1 MNLSFQAPLWLLLL
15 IALVVVGVLAI
26 RRQRRAAVLF
36 SDVTILRTLPVT
48 LALRIKRWLPC
59 VGLLGLAMLIIA
71 LARPQRGIE
80 EFRLQTEGIAI
91 EMCID
96 RSGSMAALDFNLE
109 GRQANRLDVIK
120 RVFHDFVM
128 GKGKLP
134 GRPDDLIGLI
144 TFGGYVEPKCPLT
157 LDHGALIQV
166 LDAVEIPH
174 PIFDGH
180 GREINQRLWQ
190 EDSQTAIG
198 DALAVAANRLKNI
211 QAKSKVIILLTDGEQ
226 TAGVLQP
233 MEGAKIAKTLGVKV
247 YTIGIGT
254 NGRVTIPDP
263 YPDEFGRPVLH
274 REVFP
279 LDEHTLQQIAEETG
293 GKYFSAQ
300 DAERLGDVYAEID
313 RLEKSPSEGRLYS
326 EYHELYQWFLLPG
339 LGLILVQTVLAG
351 TRFRS
356 LP

>member
-1 MNLSFQAPLWLLLL
+1 MSFRFQTPLWLLLL
-15 IALVVVGVLAI
+15 VLLAVIGVLAI
-26 RRQRRAAVLF
+26 SRQRRVAVLF
-36 SDVTILRTLPVT
+36 SDVSILRTLPAT
-48 LALRIKRWLPC
+48 LALRIKRALPW
-59 VGLLGLAMLIIA
+59 VRLAGLALLIVA

-91 EMCID
+91 QICID
-96 RSGSMAALDFNLE
+96 RSGSMAALDFNLD
-109 GRQANRLDVIK
+109 GRQVNRLDVIK

-144 TFGGYVEPKCPLT
+144 TFGGFVEPKCPLT
-157 LDHGALIQV
+157 LDHSALIQV

-174 PIFDGH
+174 PIFDSH

-198 DALAVAANRLKNI
+198 DALAVAAKRLKDV

-226 TAGVLQP
+226 TAGVLP
-233 MEGAKIAKTLGVKV
+233 PLEGAKIAKTFGVKV

-254 NGRVTIPDP
+254 NGMVTIPDP
-263 YPDEFGRPVLH
+263 YPDAFGRTVLH
-274 REVFP
+274 QEVFP
-279 LDEHTLQQIAEETG
+279 LDERTLQQIAEATG

-300 DAERLGDVYAEID
+300 DAERLEDVYAEID

-326 EYHELYQWFLLPG
+326 EYRELYQWFLLPG
-339 LGLILVQTVLAG
+339 LGLIVAQVVLAG

>member
-1 MNLSFQAPLWLLLL
+1 MSFRFQAPLWLLLL
-15 IALVVVGVLAI
+15 IALGVIGVLAI
-26 RRQRRAAVLF
+26 RRQRRVAVLF
-36 SDVTILRTLPVT
+36 SDVSLLRTLPAT
-48 LALRIKRWLPC
+48 LALRIKRGLPW
-59 VGLLGLAMLIIA
+59 VRLLGLALVIVA

-80 EFRLQTEGIAI
+80 EFRLHTEGVAI
-91 EMCID
+91 QMCID
-96 RSGSMAALDFNLE
+96 RSGSMAALDFNLD
-109 GRQANRLDVIK
+109 GQQVNRLAVIK

-128 GKGKLP
+128 GKGKLS

-144 TFGGYVEPKCPLT
+144 TFGGFVEPKCPLT

-174 PIFDGH
+174 PIFDSH

-190 EDSQTAIG
+190 EDSATAIG
-198 DALAVAANRLKNI
+198 DCLAVAANRLKDMKT
-211 QAKSKVIILLTDGEQ
+211 KSKVIILLTDGEQ
-226 TAGVLQP
+226 TAGVLSP
-233 MEGAKIAKTLGVKV
+233 LDGAKIAKTYGVKV

-254 NGRVTIPDP
+254 NGMVTIPDP
-263 YPDEFGRPVLH
+263 YPDAFGRTVLH
-274 REVFP
+274 QQVFP
-279 LDEHTLQQIAEETG
+279 LDERTLQQIAEATG

-300 DAERLGDVYAEID
+300 DVERLEDVYAEID

-326 EYHELYQWFLLPG
+326 EYRELYQWFLLPG
-339 LGLILVQTVLAG
+339 LALTLVQVVLAG